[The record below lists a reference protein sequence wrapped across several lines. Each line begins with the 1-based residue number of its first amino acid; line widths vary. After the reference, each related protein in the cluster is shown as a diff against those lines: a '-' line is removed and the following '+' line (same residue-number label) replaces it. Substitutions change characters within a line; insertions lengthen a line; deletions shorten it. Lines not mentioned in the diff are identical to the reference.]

1 LRRADPS
8 SLLPPFVP
16 PSPLCI
22 PLAPLKESSS
32 DDSSDDSS
40 DEEETKDV
48 EMKVEAPV
56 SSSFPFL
63 FLSSSPASRSPSPR
77 PIPLLTYLL
86 LLSTPPPTA
95 KRKASEEPVA
105 DYTKKPK
112 VDQAAAFTGE
122 GNPPTTT
129 LWVGNLSWNVDQ
141 DWLKSEFEDCG
152 EVTST
157 RIQMD
162 RETGRS

>member
-1 LRRADPS
+1 
-8 SLLPPFVP
+8 
-16 PSPLCI
+16 
-22 PLAPLKESSS
+22 
-32 DDSSDDSS
+32 
-40 DEEETKDV
+40 
-48 EMKVEAPV
+48 MKVEAPV
-56 SSSFPFL
+56 SSSSPSIL
-63 FLSSSPASRSPSPR
+63 VPSLLSSSFPFPPLSPR
-77 PIPLLTYLL
+77 PRPLLTYLL
-86 LLSTPPPTA
+86 FLPTFTPTA